1 MVSNEPVISLRDVG
15 VQFARNRRRH
25 RSIRELLI
33 RGRTGT
39 RPDEFWPFRHLNLD
53 IDEGEQIGVVGR
65 NGMGKSTLLRLIAA
79 SSFPTRDRSRSARGW
94 PR

>member
-33 RGRTGT
+33 HGRTGT

-65 NGMGKSTLLRLIAA
+65 NGMGKSTLLWLIAGVLL
-79 SSFPTRDRSRSARGW
+79 PDEDRSWSGRGG
-94 PR
+94 P